1 LKRFLRAALFGLA
14 ALVLLEGSR
23 AAAGIPFSAERAIER
38 AIFIVLAVALSRRC
52 RPARVGRLRTFPG
65 FAAAALAAAA
75 LAGTAAAARESD
87 AAAWI
92 ALALFWA
99 VALGAAA
106 PAGSP
111 ARPFAAALRIGFL
124 AAAAGAAPM
133 IAVEIESGFAHEE
146 LFVAAE
152 AVLLAAAW
160 LALVPA
166 AAALARTAT
175 TGKGVRL
182 SSGALGAAAGAV
194 SAAALVLALARYQR
208 SFFDPAP
215 PGFRGIS
222 AASPFLCGR
231 APADTRRD
239 DGNAVFD
246 RLLASID
253 ANPDKG
259 PPEQAL
265 LALATRDPARASL
278 FRREL
283 LSEVD
288 RGDLSRRG
296 RTKFWQYAAALRA
309 HYYPRVRSSFP
320 ALFSPAEQ
328 ARIGRWFAEINRRA
342 LRVGWDDLVYAA
354 AYGKRPEGPY
364 ENQENGAGLL
374 AALESGGLSDPRL
387 SAENRRYLDRVPRG
401 WTARWRN
408 SDDALSYQSEWITNA
423 WLQARRTG
431 ASPPDAVR
439 RSFEWLLLQAPPD
452 GFEPDYDPS
461 GAPAL
466 PSAYLGAVLLDDPRF
481 VWLAARNLGSA
492 AAAGRRIWAQPGIEG
507 PVRRDGVSP
516 SAGNCLLFGPSG
528 TPTAPGPL
536 APDKIV
542 FRSGWRAGDTYLL
555 ANLRFEGWH
564 RYKATNTV
572 TLLRAAGET
581 LVTERG
587 GDPYAYL
594 PLERRLF
601 RDKRIPREA
610 LNGLLVEPTG
620 FAAAIERLTGF
631 GGPWA
636 QDPPRTARVDAF
648 DRSGESRSTISSWR
662 GWTHGRTIAFASDA
676 PLVIADDA
684 AGPPGRAAALAWHVE
699 GAPLGPGRFRLGAKG
714 RAELVLVPLD
724 GGGTIAS
731 TRRPG
736 SASLDVLYRPRSGG
750 HLRMASVFLTGDWA
764 DARVSLAR
772 EAGGPVLEVSGTK
785 GTFRKKLAN
794 GVEHESAR

>member
-1 LKRFLRAALFGLA
+1 LRRLLRAAPGGAA
-14 ALVLLEGSR
+14 ALVLLEASR
-23 AAAGIPFSAERAIER
+23 AAAGIPFSPERAIER
-38 AIFIVLAVALSRRC
+38 AAFIVLVLALSRRC
-52 RPARVGRLRTFPG
+52 RPARGGRVWTFPG
-65 FAAAALAAAA
+65 FAAAALSGAA
-75 LAGTAAAARESD
+75 LAGTAAAAWESD
-87 AAAWI
+87 AAAWL

-99 VALGAAA
+99 VGLGAAA

-111 ARPFAAALRIGFL
+111 ARSFALALRVGFL

-166 AAALARTAT
+166 GAALARTAK

-182 SSGALGAAAGAV
+182 PSVALGAAAGAI

-222 AASPFLCGR
+222 AASPFLCGES
-231 APADTRRD
+231 PADRERY
-239 DGNAVFD
+239 DGGHVFD
-246 RLLASID
+246 RLLAAID

-288 RGDLSRRG
+288 RGELSRRG

-309 HYYPRVRSSFP
+309 HYYARVRSSFP
-320 ALFSPAEQ
+320 ALFSLAEQ

-387 SAENRRYLDRVPRG
+387 SAENRRYLDRAPRG
-401 WTARWRN
+401 WSARWRN

-431 ASPPDAVR
+431 AFPPDAVR

-452 GFEPDYDPS
+452 GFDPDYDPS

-466 PSAYLGAVLLDDPRF
+466 PTAYLGAGLLDDPKL
-481 VWLAARNLGSA
+481 VWLAARNLESA
-492 AAAGRRIWAQPGIEG
+492 AKTGRRIWAQPGIEG

-516 SAGNCLLFGPSG
+516 TAGNCLLFGPSG

-542 FRSGWRAGDTYLL
+542 LRSGWRADDAYLL

-587 GDPYAYL
+587 GAPYAFL

-620 FAAAIERLTGF
+620 YAAAVERLTGF
-631 GGPWA
+631 GGRWA

-648 DRSGESRSTISSWR
+648 DPSGESRATIRDWR
-662 GWTHGRTIAFASDA
+662 GWTQRREIAFGAGA
-676 PLVIADDA
+676 PLVIVDDA
-684 AGPPGRAAALAWHVE
+684 TGPPGGAAALAWHVE
-699 GAPLGPGRFRLGAKG
+699 GVPAGPGRFRLGAK
-714 RAELVLVPLD
+714 RLAQFVLVPLD
-724 GGGTIAS
+724 GSGTIAS

-736 SASLDVLYRPRSGG
+736 STALDVLYRPRSGG
-750 HLRMASVFLTGDWA
+750 RLRVASVFLIGAWA

-772 EAGGPVLEVSGTK
+772 DAGGPVLEVAGTG
-785 GTFRKKLAN
+785 GTFRKRLGNAD
-794 GVEHESAR
+794 GRESAR

>member
-1 LKRFLRAALFGLA
+1 MNRHLRAALGGGA
-14 ALVLLEGSR
+14 AFALLEGAR
-23 AAAGIPFSAERAIER
+23 AAARVPFSAERAIER
-38 AIFIVLAVALSRRC
+38 AVFIVLVLALSRRC
-52 RPARVGRLRTFPG
+52 RPARDERSWTFPG
-65 FAAAALAAAA
+65 FAAAAFAAAA
-75 LAGTAAAARESD
+75 LAGTAAAARESE

-99 VALGAAA
+99 VGLGAAA

-111 ARPFAAALRIGFL
+111 ARPFAAALRTAFL

-166 AAALARTAT
+166 AVAPGRPNRP
-175 TGKGVRL
+175 GKGIRI
-182 SSGALGAAAGAV
+182 STGMLGAAAGAL
-194 SAAALVLALARYQR
+194 SAAAFMLALARYQG
-208 SFFDPAP
+208 SFFDPEP
-215 PGFRGIS
+215 PTFRGIS
-222 AASPFLCGR
+222 TASPFLCGE
-231 APADTRRD
+231 APPDRERY
-239 DGNAVFD
+239 DGRKVFE

-259 PPEQAL
+259 PPEEAM
-265 LALATRDPARASL
+265 LALATHDSARASV

-288 RGDLSRRG
+288 RGELSRRG

-309 HYYPRVRSSFP
+309 HYYPRIRAVFP
-320 ALFSPAEQ
+320 DLFSPEES

-342 LRVGWDDLVYAA
+342 LGVGWDDLVYAA

-374 AALESGGLSDPRL
+374 AALESGGLSDPGL
-387 SAENRRYLDRVPRG
+387 SAENRRYLDRAPRG
-401 WTARWRN
+401 WNARWRN
-408 SDDALSYQSEWITNA
+408 SDDSFSYQSEWITNA

-431 ASPPDAVR
+431 TPPPEAVR
-439 RSFEWLLLQAPPD
+439 RSFEWLRLQSPPD
-452 GFEPDYDPS
+452 GFAPNYDPS

-466 PSAYLGAVLLDDPRF
+466 PTAYLGAGMLDDPRF
-481 VWLAARNLGSA
+481 VWLAARNLEA
-492 AAAGRRIWAQPGIEG
+492 AAKAGRRIWAQPGVER
-507 PVRRDGVSP
+507 PVDRDGVSP
-516 SAGNCLLFGPSG
+516 SDGNCLLFGPSG
-528 TPTAPGPL
+528 TPTKPGPL

-542 FRSGWRAGDTYLL
+542 FRSGWRADDTYLL

-572 TLLRAAGET
+572 TLLRASGET

-587 GDPYAYL
+587 GAPYAFL

-601 RDKRIPREA
+601 RDKRVPREA

-636 QDPPRTARVDAF
+636 QDPPWTARVDAF
-648 DRSGESRSTISSWR
+648 DPSGESRATIPGWR
-662 GWTHGRTIAFASDA
+662 GWTHRRSIAFAADA
-676 PLVIADDA
+676 PVVVLDDA
-684 AGPPGRAAALAWHVE
+684 AGPPDRAAALAWHVE
-699 GAPLGPGRFRLGAKG
+699 GAPEQPGRFRLGAKG
-714 RAELVLVPLD
+714 RAELVLAPLD

-731 TRRPG
+731 TQRPG
-736 SASLDVLYRPRSGG
+736 STALDVLYRPRSGG

-772 EAGGPVLEVSGTK
+772 EAGGAVLEVSGRK
-785 GTFRKKLAN
+785 GTFRKKLAD
-794 GVEHESAR
+794 GVERESGR